1 VPDSHTSP
9 VVLAPV
15 ALAPVALAP
24 VAPAPVA
31 PAPAGAMVR
40 HTRQPPR
47 HKKRSTLSC
56 F

>member
-1 VPDSHTSP
+1 MPDSHTSP

-31 PAPAGAMVR
+31 PAPAGAMVC
-40 HTRQPPR
+40 TLKPPC
-47 HKKRSTLSC
+47 KKHSSLSS